1 MFGNFRNDPFFA
13 DVNRQFADMDSV
25 FGNFM
30 DPFGMSS
37 RRQPAINGRSQPREN
52 QMALRDPFMSNPFAL
67 MNSMMGNMGGMM
79 GNMGGMMQMPN
90 DPNAQVFSSSTVMSY
105 SNSGDGAP
113 KIYQASSQTTQ
124 MPGGVR
130 ETRRTIKDS
139 DKGIEKMSIGH
150 HLGEK
155 AHVIERQRAR
165 DGQIEE
171 IVNLENLDDNEVNE
185 FNREFEDKI
194 RHGQR
199 HFFHDS
205 PSNHLGNR
213 SHRNQPLAIDDEHRR
228 DKKKSKSKSQH
239 RN

>member
-1 MFGNFRNDPFFA
+1 LRKFQNKHQHFLHFQISKKNFFQSFSS
-13 DVNRQFADMDSV
+13 DVNRQFADMDSL

-37 RRQPAINGRSQPREN
+37 RRQAAIGGRSQSRDN

-67 MNSMMGNMGGMM
+67 MSSMMGNMGGMM
-79 GNMGGMMQMPN
+79 RGMDGMMHMPN

-105 SNSGDGAP
+105 SNSGDGGAP

-124 MPGGVR
+124 MPGGLR

-139 DKGIEKMSIGH
+139 EKGIEKMSIGH

-171 IVNLENLDDNEVNE
+171 IVNLENLDDSMN
-185 FNREFEDKI
+185 
-194 RHGQR
+194 
-199 HFFHDS
+199 
-205 PSNHLGNR
+205 
-213 SHRNQPLAIDDEHRR
+213 
-228 DKKKSKSKSQH
+228 
-239 RN
+239 